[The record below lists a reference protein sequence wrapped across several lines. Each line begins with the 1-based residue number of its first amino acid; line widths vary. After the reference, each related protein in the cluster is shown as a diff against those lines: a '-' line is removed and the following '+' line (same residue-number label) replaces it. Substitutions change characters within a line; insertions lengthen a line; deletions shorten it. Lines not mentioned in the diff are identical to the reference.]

1 MPSACQTT
9 IRRLALATLLLAPTA
24 FAESPTQICEQ
35 KAYEMGLRYQQ
46 QSAEVAALQ
55 RQGFTLAHYRLKDQL
70 DQFNG
75 DPASLAIITDL
86 DETVIDNSAL
96 LVRDMQACHDYT
108 TWDTWSHWEKNG
120 HPRLIPGAKA
130 FFDYANQAGVSIY
143 YISDRFGE
151 NKASTIATLKALEL
165 PQVSEDHVLLYGTP
179 KAERRNSVTQHHTL
193 IMQLGDS
200 LHDFSKVFAE
210 ANLAEQQEAVKANA
224 DHFGQ
229 DWIVFPNSTYGDW
242 SEAKLNAWDA
252 PLNPQ

>member
-1 MPSACQTT
+1 MLSACQS
-9 IRRLALATLLLAPTA
+9 ISRLALAATLLASNA
-24 FAESPTQICEQ
+24 FAESPDPICAQ
-35 KAYEMGLRYQQ
+35 HTYEMGLRYQQ
-46 QSAEVAALQ
+46 QSAEVDALQ
-55 RQGFTLAHYRLKDQL
+55 RQGFNLAHYRLKAKL
-70 DQFNG
+70 DQFDG
-75 DPASLAIITDL
+75 DPSTLAIITDL

-108 TWDTWSHWEKNG
+108 TWDTWGHWEKNG
-120 HPRLIPGAKA
+120 HPRLIPGSKA

-143 YISDRFGE
+143 YISDRFNE
-151 NKASTIATLKALEL
+151 NKASTIATLKALGL

-179 KAERRNSVTQHHTL
+179 KAERRDSVTQNHTL

-200 LHDFSKVFAE
+200 LHDFSHVFAD
-210 ANLAEQQEAVKANA
+210 ANLSEQHNAVKANA

-242 SEAKLNAWDA
+242 SNAKLNAWDA